1 MDIARILVVQESAK
15 TSQDLCFTSFDHPV
29 EFSFCTP
36 DQVIRGELDLSPYIA
51 IVASLDSEHRPLVDS
66 LREDPGDGPPIFLF
80 RSEPPLREIARWVT
94 WGKVQDGTDPAVAVR
109 LLSESMEYYS
119 LASLYQQC
127 LKIMACQDE
136 EKMLARIS
144 ETFTNVLGTE
154 SCVIWV
160 AAPRD
165 PDEMVIASV
174 RGCIGISREGSTFS
188 LSQADWAEGIGNGK
202 PFLHPPGETE
212 REGSRSDGGVTDLY
226 VPILHLGKP
235 VGLVKLGARPD
246 RKPFGQ
252 RDMYVASIIAG
263 YAAMAWKNITR
274 FVRMERV
281 SLRDAETRAY
291 SPVFLSDYFEK
302 ERYKAGRFRRPLS
315 AVFLVLDNLS
325 RIREETR
332 ETVVAGAISD
342 MIDAIGKVLR
352 ESDLIARVEA
362 NRFCA
367 ILPETD
373 YFGSLLALRRLR
385 KAIRESTAIQYL
397 GTEYRLETFL
407 VSVTFPRDG
416 KDLPGL
422 WRVAEAKYH
431 QQKQSPFHRLH
442 LREKTLWNA
451 FDTLVGKPDYYDLLR
466 SGQTV
471 PYFSR
476 FQREKGRNGHFCLK
490 RETFLRMMESVAQD
504 VMSLDRKRGLV
515 IAAGPRPEMFK
526 QIFLSPGPEAG
537 NGRSITIIG
546 QDGNTRF
553 DSKNLLYVHAE
564 DQQLQDRQIVMFLKE
579 NGAYGL
585 LATERE
591 DEVCGFNTA
600 DEWLVDSMIEKVQ
613 ETYRLQGT
621 F

>member
-1 MDIARILVVQESAK
+1 MDVARILVVQESAK
-15 TSQDLCFTSFDHPV
+15 TSQDLCFTAFDHPV
-29 EFSFCTP
+29 EFSFCSP
-36 DQVIRGELDLSPYIA
+36 DQVIRGETDLSPYIA
-51 IVASLDSEHRPLVDS
+51 IVASLDGEHRPLIDF
-66 LREDPGDGPPIFLF
+66 LRENPGDGPPIFLF
-80 RSEPPLREIARWVT
+80 RNDPPLREIARWVT

-127 LKIMACQDE
+127 LKILACQDE

-144 ETFTNVLGTE
+144 ETFTNELGAE
-154 SCVIWV
+154 SCVIWL

-165 PDEMVIASV
+165 ADEMVIASV

-188 LSQADWAEGIGNGK
+188 LSQADWAEGAGNGK
-202 PFLHPPGETE
+202 PFLHPPGEYE
-212 REGSRSDGGVTDLY
+212 REESRPDGGDMDLY
-226 VPILHLGKP
+226 IPILHMGKP
-235 VGLVKLGARPD
+235 VGLVKLGAWPN

-315 AVFLVLDNLS
+315 AVFLILDNLS

-342 MIDAIGKVLR
+342 MVDAIGKALR
-352 ESDLIARVEA
+352 ESDLIARVEE

-385 KAIRESTAIQYL
+385 KAIRECMAIQYL
-397 GTEYRLETFL
+397 GTEYRLDTFL

-422 WRVAEAKYH
+422 WRVAEAKYR
-431 QQKQSPFHRLH
+431 QQKHSPFHRLH
-442 LREKTLWNA
+442 LREKLLWSA
-451 FDTLVGKPDYYDLLR
+451 FDTLVGKPSYYDLLR
-466 SGQTV
+466 SGKTV

-476 FQREKGRNGHFCLK
+476 FQREKGRNGHFCLN
-490 RETFLRMMESVAQD
+490 RETFFRMMESVAQD
-504 VMSLDRKRGLV
+504 VISLDRKRGLV

-526 QIFLSPGPEAG
+526 QIFLSLGPEAG
-537 NGRSITIIG
+537 NGRTITIIG

-553 DSKNLLYVHAE
+553 DSKNLMYVHAE
-564 DQQLQDRQIVMFLKE
+564 DEQLRDRQILMFLKD

-585 LATERE
+585 LAIERE
-591 DEVCGFNTA
+591 DKVCGFNTA
-600 DEWLVDSMIEKVQ
+600 DEWIVDSMIEKVQ